1 MTKLFVAGALLAAV
15 CAPPPPG
22 PGEEDPRDVTGNYD
36 LTYDNKLRM
45 QLNIGGAVREVTQ
58 TGYGGIA
65 DFGTYN
71 GQPVT
76 LDLTQ
81 FCAKPEVKCP
91 SEQFWA
97 KVAIDQPNLQKNG
110 SDLQEL
116 RVIDNQDPMPPA
128 GQKAASLTGLVDH
141 ANSDRFL
148 IGLGIQGGATQNC
161 AAFDVS
167 FASGRFSH
175 EGERTTTTM
184 EYRDPSGKACSP
196 DAGAMMMSD
205 AGAGDGGAAD
215 AGIPKP
221 CTLQNI
227 TRISWDAGAAIAGIT
242 EGRVGFAWAG
252 GCAFGPFLAGATLY
266 LETGYTGQRTGDFD
280 PPPFTPA
287 PVTQPDGGFPD
298 GGATDG
304 GSTDGG

>member
-1 MTKLFVAGALLAAV
+1 MLKLFVAGAMLAAV

-22 PGEEDPRDVTGNYD
+22 PGEEDARDVTGNYD

-58 TGYGGIA
+58 DGYGAVA

-71 GQPVT
+71 GQPVK

-97 KVAIDQPNLQKNG
+97 KVAIDQPGLQKNG
-110 SDLQEL
+110 FALQEL
-116 RVIDNQDPMPPA
+116 RVIDNQDPSPPA
-128 GQKAASLTGLVDH
+128 GQKAASVSGLVNHDD
-141 ANSDRFL
+141 SDRF
-148 IGLGIQGGATQNC
+148 IVGLGLQAGATQSC
-161 AAFDVS
+161 AAIDVS
-167 FASGRFSH
+167 FASGRFSRA
-175 EGERTTTTM
+175 GEKLVTKM
-184 EYRDPSGKACSP
+184 EYRGDDNKACDP
-196 DAGAMMMSD
+196 DAGAP
-205 AGAGDGGAAD
+205 ADGGMA
-215 AGIPKP
+215 KP
-221 CTLQNI
+221 CALKSI
-227 TRISWDAGAAIAGIT
+227 TRLEYPMGAAVDGIK

-266 LETGYTGQRTGDFD
+266 LETGYSGQRTGDFD

-298 GGATDG
+298 GGAADG
-304 GSTDGG
+304 G